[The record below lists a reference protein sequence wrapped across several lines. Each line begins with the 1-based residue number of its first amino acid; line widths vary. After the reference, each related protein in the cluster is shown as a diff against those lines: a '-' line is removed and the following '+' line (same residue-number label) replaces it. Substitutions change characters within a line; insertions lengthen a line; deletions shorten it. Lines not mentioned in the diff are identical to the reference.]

1 MAALRMLWLGLLG
14 LYEETAVL
22 VGANLGWIAVN
33 LPLYVVL
40 AAIAIP
46 FAGFLPTS
54 GPEWVLA
61 LLAWVLLF
69 LPSPASV
76 ALAAVASV
84 AAGPDVPRLRL
95 FWTTLRSQWRIALV
109 SFVISLVVTVALFA
123 NVYFY
128 ALFTSGLLR
137 FATILWLYGALFWF
151 SLHIYLV
158 PLLVHV
164 AEPKLFDVYRRAALI
179 ALGHPLFTL
188 VVLIEITIL
197 GTLCLVFI
205 PAYVLIGPAYL
216 SMIQAHAFREIR
228 RRHGDLVEE
237 VVEENIRL

>member
-1 MAALRMLWLGLLG
+1 MLWFGLLG

-22 VGANLGWIAVN
+22 VGANLAWILVN

-46 FAGFLPTS
+46 FAGVLPTT

-61 LLAWVLLF
+61 LLAWVLLY
-69 LPSPASV
+69 LPSPGSV
-76 ALAAVASV
+76 ALASVATV

-95 FWTTLRSQWRIALV
+95 FWTALRQQWRIALV
-109 SFVISLVVTVALFA
+109 SFVISLVITVALVA

-128 ALFTSGLLR
+128 ALYTSGVLR

-164 AEPKLFDVYRRAALI
+164 AEPRLFDVYRRAALI
-179 ALGHPLFTL
+179 ALGHPIFTL
-188 VVLIEITIL
+188 LLLLEITVI
-197 GTLCLVFI
+197 GTLCLVFV
-205 PAYVLIGPAYL
+205 PAYALIGPAYL
-216 SMIQAHAFREIR
+216 AMIQAHAFREIR

>member
-1 MAALRMLWLGLLG
+1 
-14 LYEETAVL
+14 
-22 VGANLGWIAVN
+22 
-33 LPLYVVL
+33 
-40 AAIAIP
+40 
-46 FAGFLPTS
+46 
-54 GPEWVLA
+54 
-61 LLAWVLLF
+61 
-69 LPSPASV
+69 
-76 ALAAVASV
+76 
-84 AAGPDVPRLRL
+84 
-95 FWTTLRSQWRIALV
+95 
-109 SFVISLVVTVALFA
+109 VVTVALFA

-128 ALFTSGLLR
+128 ALFTSGWLR

-216 SMIQAHAFREIR
+216 SMIQAHAFRDEGAARARALPRSRGDIDDTPAAFAPSSCDR
-228 RRHGDLVEE
+228 RAEC
-237 VVEENIRL
+237 IKSSPSS